1 MTDGPAYAI
10 LAEGSFGVHSSK
22 TAVCL
27 LRHRPEQVV
36 AIIDGELAG
45 RTAGDVLGFGENVP
59 VVASLDEALA
69 FHPNRLLIGVSPVG
83 GRLPETWRPILAA
96 AARAGLDVYSGMHSP
111 LSDDPELAAAAKAS
125 GTRLVDLRAVPDDL
139 DMPTGRRAEIDVPVV
154 LTVGSDCNVGK
165 MTVAWLVAE
174 RAAEHGRAY
183 HFVPTGQTGVLL
195 TGRGLSIDRVV
206 SDFLAGAAERLVV
219 EDSDGADL
227 ILVEGQ
233 GSLAH
238 PFYSGVTLGLLH
250 GCEPDAMLLCH
261 VAGRARMRHC
271 DRLPMPTLSRVV
283 SMYEEAASW
292 TRPARVV
299 GIALATHL
307 LDEPA
312 AREALRAAEEEAG
325 LPVEDPVRFPTGI
338 LFDACEALR

>member
-1 MTDGPAYAI
+1 MTDAPAYAI
-10 LAEGSFGVHSSK
+10 LAEGHFGVHSSK

-27 LRHRPEQVV
+27 IRHRPEQVAAV
-36 AIIDGELAG
+36 IDGEHAG
-45 RTAGDVLGFGENVP
+45 RTAGDVLGVGDDVP
-59 VVASLDEALA
+59 VVATLEQALT
-69 FHPNRLLIGVSPVG
+69 FHPNRLLIGVSPAG
-83 GRLPETWRPILAA
+83 GRLPETWRPVLVA
-96 AARAGLDVYSGMHSP
+96 AARAGLDVYSGMHAP
-111 LSDDPELAAAAKAS
+111 LREDPELVAAARTS
-125 GTRLVDLRAVPDDL
+125 GARLVELRAVPDDL
-139 DMPTGRRAEIDVPVV
+139 DMPTGRRVEIDVPVV

-165 MTVAWLVAE
+165 MTAAWLVAE

-183 HFVPTGQTGVLL
+183 RFVPTGQTGVLL

-219 EDSDGADL
+219 ENAEGADL

-261 VAGRARMRHC
+261 VAGRSRMRHC
-271 DRLPMPTLSRVV
+271 ERLAVPTLGRVV

-292 TRPARVV
+292 TRPSRVV

-312 AREALRAAEEEAG
+312 AREALRAAEAETG
-325 LPVEDPVRFPTGI
+325 LPVEDPVRFPTGA
-338 LFDACEALR
+338 LFEACEALR